1 FFVPD
6 SKKVDELMDEMKTG
20 KGGMAI
26 VVDEYGG
33 AIGAVTL
40 EDILEEVVG
49 EIEDEYDKG
58 TKFWRKISDKEYLI
72 NPKIEIETINDDLG
86 LELPEGE
93 GDYETLSGFLFMKFG
108 SIPKVREKIKH
119 NGLQFNIEKATVRSI
134 EEVRLKITK

>member
-1 FFVPD
+1 
-6 SKKVDELMDEMKTG
+6 MDEMKRG

-33 AIGAVTL
+33 AVGAVTL

-58 TKFWRKISDKEYLI
+58 TRLWRKISDKEYLI
-72 NPKIEIETINDDLG
+72 NPKIEIEAINDDLG
-86 LELPEGE
+86 LELPEGQ

-108 SIPKVREKIKH
+108 SIPKVGEKIKH
-119 NGLQFNIEKATVRSI
+119 KNLQFKIEKATARSI
-134 EEVRLKITK
+134 EEVRLNLTKL